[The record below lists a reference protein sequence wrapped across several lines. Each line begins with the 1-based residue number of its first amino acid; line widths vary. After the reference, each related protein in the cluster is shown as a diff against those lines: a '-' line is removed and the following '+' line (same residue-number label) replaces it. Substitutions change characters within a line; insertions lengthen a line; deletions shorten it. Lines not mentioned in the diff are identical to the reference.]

1 MRRNIFASFVLLV
14 LILVQV
20 ACTSS
25 DPFDDSG
32 WTNNWNNE
40 ISGGSTNTSSIAA
53 TGSLKELLNLDVVIN
68 KETLLETETLPSSSD
83 EFYEDYAELSDG
95 FSEKYVVKVA
105 YSGTSATV
113 TGNTEAVSVATGT
126 NLSDVV
132 ITSKVAGVHYV
143 LSGTTTDGSFKIY
156 STKKFELELNG
167 VNITNPTGAAI
178 NNQGKRAYVVL
189 TGESTLTDGTT
200 YSDKSSDE
208 DMKGTF
214 FSEGKLA
221 FSGTGT
227 LNVYSKGKHGIA
239 CDDYILFRPGV
250 NIYVNS
256 TSGNAI
262 KSNDGIIIRGG
273 VINVETSATASK
285 GISTDGMFLMEGGR
299 TTAITSGNGEYDA
312 DEKDVSGAA
321 GVKADSII
329 VISGGE
335 LLAKSTG
342 KGGKGIS
349 TDQTFT
355 IIGGTVKV
363 VTTGN
368 TYTYSNSLDSKAKG
382 IKADGNMTV
391 KGGLILA
398 KTTGGDGCEGI
409 ETKGTYTQDAGSIA
423 IYAYDDALN
432 SAKTMTINGGYLYGY
447 STGNDGI
454 DSNGNLTVN
463 GGVVIGCGT
472 MAPEEGI
479 DAAEGCTFSINGGVV
494 IGIGGGGESVSGT
507 QQKTAVS
514 GVSIASGN
522 YLTVGDGS
530 TTYFALQMP
539 CSYSGATLQLSCPS
553 FESGTS
559 YTLGYATAVTGDNDF
574 YGYVSQPTLT
584 GTTGTM
590 TSSLTTSSTLNG
602 STSGGMQGGGMG
614 GGNQGGMGGGRH

>member
-1 MRRNIFASFVLLV
+1 MKRYIFAFITLLV
-14 LILVQV
+14 LTLVL
-20 ACTSS
+20 AGCSNS

-32 WTNNWNNE
+32 WTNSWNNE
-40 ISGGSTNTSSIAA
+40 ISGGNTNTSSVAV
-53 TGSLKELLNLDVVIN
+53 TGSLKELLNLDVTIN
-68 KETLLETETLPSSSD
+68 KETLSETETLPNSTD
-83 EFYEDYAELSDG
+83 EYYEDYAELTDG
-95 FSEKYVVKVA
+95 FSEKYVVNVA

-113 TGNTEAVSVATGT
+113 SGNTEAVTVTTGT
-126 NLSDVV
+126 NPSDVV
-132 ITSKVAGVHYV
+132 INSKVAGVHYI

-156 STKKFELELNG
+156 STKKFQLELNS

-178 NNQGKRAYVVL
+178 NNQGKRAYVML
-189 TGESTLTDGTT
+189 TGESTLTDGAT
-200 YSDKSSDE
+200 YSDKTTDE

-273 VINVETSATASK
+273 VINVETSATAAK
-285 GISTDGMFLMEGGR
+285 GISTDGMFLLEGGR
-299 TTAITSGNGEYDA
+299 TTAITSGNAEYDSE
-312 DEKDVSGAA
+312 EKDVNGAA

-335 LLAKSTG
+335 LLTKSTG

-355 IIGGTVKV
+355 IMGGTVKA
-363 VTTGN
+363 VTTGS
-368 TYTYSNSLDSKAKG
+368 TYSYSNSLDSKAKG

-391 KGGLILA
+391 KGGTILA

-409 ETKGTYTQDAGSIA
+409 ETKGIYTQDAGSVA
-423 IYAYDDALN
+423 ICAYDDGLN
-432 SAKTMTINGGYLYGY
+432 SANTMTINGGYLYGY

-494 IGIGGGGESVSGT
+494 LGIGGGGETVSGS
-507 QQKTAVS
+507 QQKVAVS

-530 TTYFALQMP
+530 STFFALQMP
-539 CSYSGATLQLSCPS
+539 CSYSGATLQVSCPS
-553 FESGTS
+553 FKSGTS
-559 YTLGYATAVTGDNDF
+559 YTLGYATAATGDNDF

-590 TSSLTTSSTLNG
+590 TSSLTTSSTLSG

-614 GGNQGGMGGGRH
+614 NNPGGRR

>member
-1 MRRNIFASFVLLV
+1 MKRHIFAFI
-14 LILVQV
+14 ILPALTFALA
-20 ACTSS
+20 ACSNS
-25 DPFDDSG
+25 DPFEDNG
-32 WTNNWNNE
+32 WTNSWNNE
-40 ISGGSTNTSSIAA
+40 ISGGNTNTSSISV
-53 TGSLKELLNLDVVIN
+53 TGSLKELLNMDVTIN
-68 KETLLETETLPSSSD
+68 KESLSETETLPNSTD
-83 EFYEDYAELSDG
+83 EFYEDYAELTDG
-95 FSEKYVVKVA
+95 FSEKYVVNVA
-105 YSGTSATV
+105 YSGTTATV
-113 TGNTEAVSVATGT
+113 SGNTEVVTVTTGT
-126 NLSDVV
+126 NSSDVV
-132 ITSKVAGVHYV
+132 INSKVAGVHYV

-156 STKKFELELNG
+156 STKKFQLELNS

-189 TGESTLTDGTT
+189 TGESTLTDGTS
-200 YSDKSSDE
+200 YSDMTTDE

-273 VINVETSATASK
+273 VVNVETSATAAK
-285 GISTDGMFLMEGGR
+285 GLSTDGMFLLEGGR
-299 TTAITSGNGEYDA
+299 TTALTSGNAEYDS

-321 GVKADSII
+321 GVKADSIV

-335 LLAKSTG
+335 LLVKSTG

-349 TDQTFT
+349 TDQSFT
-355 IIGGTVKV
+355 ITGGTVKS
-363 VTTGN
+363 VTTGS
-368 TYTYSNSLDSKAKG
+368 TYSYSNSLDSKAKG

-423 IYAYDDALN
+423 IYAYDDGLN

-447 STGNDGI
+447 STDNDGI
-454 DSNGNLTVN
+454 DSNGNLTIN

-494 IGIGGGGESVSGT
+494 LGIGGGGETVSGS

-530 TTYFALQMP
+530 STFFALQMP
-539 CSYSGATLQLSCPS
+539 CSYNGATLQVSSPS
-553 FESGTS
+553 FKSGTS
-559 YTLGYATAVTGDNDF
+559 YTLGYATSVTGDNDF
-574 YGYVSQPTLT
+574 YGYVSQPTLN
-584 GTTGTM
+584 GTTGIM
-590 TSSLTTSSTLNG
+590 TSSLTTSSTLSG
-602 STSGGMQGGGMG
+602 STSGGMQGGGMQG
-614 GGNQGGMGGGRH
+614 GGMGNNPGGRR

>member
-1 MRRNIFASFVLLV
+1 MKRHIFAFI
-14 LILVQV
+14 ILPALTFALA
-20 ACTSS
+20 ACSNS
-25 DPFDDSG
+25 DPFEDNG
-32 WTNNWNNE
+32 WTNSWNNE
-40 ISGGSTNTSSIAA
+40 ISGGNTNTSSISV
-53 TGSLKELLNLDVVIN
+53 TGSLKELLNMDVTIN
-68 KETLLETETLPSSSD
+68 KESLSETETLPNSTD
-83 EFYEDYAELSDG
+83 EFYEDYAELTDG
-95 FSEKYVVKVA
+95 FSEKYVVNVA
-105 YSGTSATV
+105 YSGTTATV
-113 TGNTEAVSVATGT
+113 SGNTEVVTVTTGT
-126 NLSDVV
+126 NSSDVV
-132 ITSKVAGVHYV
+132 INSKVAGVHYV

-156 STKKFELELNG
+156 STKKFQLELNS

-189 TGESTLTDGTT
+189 TGESTLTDGTS
-200 YSDKSSDE
+200 YSDMTTDE

-273 VINVETSATASK
+273 VINVETSATAAK
-285 GISTDGMFLMEGGR
+285 GLSTDGMFLLEGGR
-299 TTAITSGNGEYDA
+299 TTALTSGNAEYDS

-321 GVKADSII
+321 GVKADSIV

-335 LLAKSTG
+335 LLVKSTG

-349 TDQTFT
+349 TDQSFT
-355 IIGGTVKV
+355 ITDGTVKS
-363 VTTGN
+363 VTTGS
-368 TYTYSNSLDSKAKG
+368 TYSYSNSLDSKAKG

-423 IYAYDDALN
+423 IYAYDDGLN

-447 STGNDGI
+447 STDNDGI
-454 DSNGNLTVN
+454 DSNGNLTIN

-494 IGIGGGGESVSGT
+494 LGIGGGGETVSGS

-530 TTYFALQMP
+530 STFFALQMP
-539 CSYSGATLQLSCPS
+539 CSYNGATLQVSSPS
-553 FESGTS
+553 FKSGTS
-559 YTLGYATAVTGDNDF
+559 YTLGYATSVTGDNDF
-574 YGYVSQPTLT
+574 YGYVSQPTLN
-584 GTTGTM
+584 GTTGIM
-590 TSSLTTSSTLNG
+590 TSSLTTSSTLSG
-602 STSGGMQGGGMG
+602 STSGGMQGGGMQG
-614 GGNQGGMGGGRH
+614 GGMGNNPGGRR

>member
-1 MRRNIFASFVLLV
+1 MKRHIFAFI
-14 LILVQV
+14 ILPALTFALA
-20 ACTSS
+20 ACSNS
-25 DPFDDSG
+25 DPFEDNG
-32 WTNNWNNE
+32 WTNSWNNE
-40 ISGGSTNTSSIAA
+40 ISGGNTNTSSISV
-53 TGSLKELLNLDVVIN
+53 TGSLKELLNMDVTIN
-68 KETLLETETLPSSSD
+68 KESLSETETLPNSTD
-83 EFYEDYAELSDG
+83 EFYEDYAELTDG
-95 FSEKYVVKVA
+95 FSEKYVVNVA
-105 YSGTSATV
+105 YSGTTATV
-113 TGNTEAVSVATGT
+113 SGNTEVVTVTTGT
-126 NLSDVV
+126 NSSDVV
-132 ITSKVAGVHYV
+132 INSKVAGVHYV

-156 STKKFELELNG
+156 STKKFQLELNS

-189 TGESTLTDGTT
+189 TGESTLTDGTS
-200 YSDKSSDE
+200 YSDMTTDE

-273 VINVETSATASK
+273 VINVETSATAAK
-285 GISTDGMFLMEGGR
+285 GLSTDGMFLLEGGR
-299 TTAITSGNGEYDA
+299 TTALTSGNAEYDS

-321 GVKADSII
+321 GVKADSIV

-335 LLAKSTG
+335 LLVKSTG

-349 TDQTFT
+349 TDQSFT
-355 IIGGTVKV
+355 ITGGTVKS
-363 VTTGN
+363 VTTGS
-368 TYTYSNSLDSKAKG
+368 TYSYSNSLDSKAKG

-423 IYAYDDALN
+423 IYAYDDGLN

-447 STGNDGI
+447 STDNDGI
-454 DSNGNLTVN
+454 DSNGNLTIN

-494 IGIGGGGESVSGT
+494 LGIGGGGETVSGS

-530 TTYFALQMP
+530 STFFALQMP
-539 CSYSGATLQLSCPS
+539 CSYNGATLQVSSPS
-553 FESGTS
+553 FKSGTS
-559 YTLGYATAVTGDNDF
+559 YTLGYATSVTGDNDF
-574 YGYVSQPTLT
+574 YGYVSQPTLN
-584 GTTGTM
+584 GTTGIM
-590 TSSLTTSSTLNG
+590 TSSLTTSSTLSG
-602 STSGGMQGGGMG
+602 STSGGMQGGGMQG
-614 GGNQGGMGGGRH
+614 GGMGNNPGGRR

>member
-1 MRRNIFASFVLLV
+1 MKRHIFAFI
-14 LILVQV
+14 ILPALTFALA
-20 ACTSS
+20 ACSNS
-25 DPFDDSG
+25 DPFEENG
-32 WTNNWNNE
+32 WTNSWNNE
-40 ISGGSTNTSSIAA
+40 ISGGNTNTSSISV
-53 TGSLKELLNLDVVIN
+53 TGSLKELLNMDVTIN
-68 KETLLETETLPSSSD
+68 KESLSETETLPNSTD
-83 EFYEDYAELSDG
+83 EFYEDYAELTDG
-95 FSEKYVVKVA
+95 FSEKYVVNVA
-105 YSGTSATV
+105 YSGTTATV
-113 TGNTEAVSVATGT
+113 SGNTEVVTVTTGT
-126 NLSDVV
+126 NSSDVV
-132 ITSKVAGVHYV
+132 INSKVAGVHYV

-156 STKKFELELNG
+156 STKKFQLELNS

-189 TGESTLTDGTT
+189 TGESTLTDGTSYNDMT
-200 YSDKSSDE
+200 TDE

-273 VINVETSATASK
+273 VINVETSATAAK
-285 GISTDGMFLMEGGR
+285 GLSTDGMFLLEGGR
-299 TTAITSGNGEYDA
+299 TTALTSGNAEYDS

-321 GVKADSII
+321 GVKADSIV

-335 LLAKSTG
+335 LLVKSTG

-349 TDQTFT
+349 TDQSFT
-355 IIGGTVKV
+355 ITGGTVKS
-363 VTTGN
+363 VTTGS
-368 TYTYSNSLDSKAKG
+368 TYSYSNSLDSKAKG

-423 IYAYDDALN
+423 IYAYDDGLN

-447 STGNDGI
+447 STDNDGI
-454 DSNGNLTVN
+454 DSNGNLTIN

-494 IGIGGGGESVSGT
+494 LGIGGGGETVSGS

-530 TTYFALQMP
+530 STFFALQMP
-539 CSYSGATLQLSCPS
+539 CSYNGATLQVSSPS
-553 FESGTS
+553 FKSGTS
-559 YTLGYATAVTGDNDF
+559 YTLGYATSVTGDNDF
-574 YGYVSQPTLT
+574 YGYVSQPTLN
-584 GTTGTM
+584 GTTGIM
-590 TSSLTTSSTLNG
+590 TSSLTTSSTLSG

-614 GGNQGGMGGGRH
+614 NNPGGRR